1 VNVIHSGRFLVAGTG
16 QGDLLVSE
24 TALSFWGGVDSR
36 TGAIID
42 RHHPLRGQTLAQRVL
57 VIPGARGSCS
67 ASGTL
72 LELILNGHAP
82 AAIVVHEREEI
93 LSLGALVAD
102 LMFQRSIPI
111 LQVDRSVIGSVGRF
125 CFARIAGPA
134 LQVFDGPPADGWRP
148 DGPQTDRTDGPSVHL
163 ELIDQDF
170 LAGKHGKAAQVAM
183 RLLCR
188 MADLQGA
195 RTFIDVS
202 QVHIDGCI
210 YSGPACLRFAELL
223 LEWQARVRVPTTLNS
238 ISVDKQR
245 WRALSV
251 AEELGLPA
259 SALADA
265 YLSMGARP
273 SFTCAPYLLDSAPRF
288 GEQIGW
294 AESNAVVY
302 ANSVIGARTMKYPD
316 FLDVCIALTGR
327 APLAGCHLDAGRCA
341 TLEIVVERLN
351 GADDSYWPLLGY
363 CCGALCGSEIP
374 LIAGLKAS
382 GPGPDELKA
391 FTAAFATTAAAPMF
405 HMSGVTPEASGQA
418 PSRRVRIG
426 RTELQRGW
434 KKLNTATERR
444 IGLVSLGNPHLSLN
458 ECRRLAALM
467 DKRTKATEVAVILTC
482 GRDVHDAASKAGY
495 VAAIEAFGAKFI
507 TDTCWCMLGEPVVPP
522 NARTLMTNS
531 AKYAHY
537 APGLVGRGVRLG
549 SMAAC
554 VDAATAG
561 EASGDPPDWL
571 SSRN

>member
-1 VNVIHSGRFLVAGTG
+1 MSVIHSGRFLVAGTG
-16 QGDLLVSE
+16 QGELLVSE
-24 TALSFWGGVDSR
+24 TPLSFWGGVDSR

-42 RHHPLRGQTLAQRVL
+42 RHHPLRGQSLAQRVL
-57 VIPGARGSCS
+57 AIPGARGSCS
-67 ASGTL
+67 GSGTL

-82 AAIVVHEREEI
+82 AAIVVYEREEI

-102 LMFQRSIPI
+102 LVFQRSIPI
-111 LQVDRSVIGSVGRF
+111 LQVERSVLPSLGRF
-125 CFARIAGPA
+125 RYARIAEQG

-148 DGPQTDRTDGPSVHL
+148 DGLQTDRTGGPTVHL
-163 ELIDQDF
+163 EPIDHAF
-170 LAGKHGKAAQVAM
+170 LSGKHGKAAQVAM

-245 WRALSV
+245 WRALGV

-341 TLEIVVERLN
+341 ALEIVVERPN

-363 CCGALCGSEIP
+363 CCGALSGSEIP
-374 LIAGLKAS
+374 LIAGLETS
-382 GPGPDELKA
+382 GAGPDELKA
-391 FTAAFATTAAAPMF
+391 FAAAFATTAGAPMF
-405 HMSGVTPEASGQA
+405 HMCGVTPEASGQA
-418 PSRRVRIG
+418 PARRVRIG

-434 KKLNTATERR
+434 KDLNTATERR
-444 IGLVSLGNPHLSLN
+444 IGLVSFGNPHLSLN

-467 DKRTKATEVAVILTC
+467 DRRTKAPEVAVIVTC

-495 VAAIEAFGAKFI
+495 VAAIEAFGTKFI

-549 SMAAC
+549 SMAGC
-554 VDAATAG
+554 VDAATTG
-561 EASGDPPDWL
+561 EVGGDPPDWL
-571 SSRN
+571 SSLK